1 MTASGTL
8 VGQAVERVED
18 AALLSGRGRFADD
31 VPVSPATQHA
41 AFVRSPHARLVGID
55 ATAALAMP
63 GVTAVLTGDDVRQW
77 AAPFV
82 SAVKQPIEHWCLAVD
97 RARYVGEPVAMVVA
111 ADRYRAEDAAEA
123 VRVDYEPLPAVVDP
137 GAALEPSAPILHPD
151 VGGNL
156 VSERLFRYGDPGTAF
171 AGAGRVVDLTV
182 RYPRNSATPIEG
194 YVVVAAFDPGET
206 AYDVFSNFQGPFALH
221 PVMCSA
227 LKVPGNRLRL
237 RMPADAGGS
246 FGVKQGVFP
255 YIVALC
261 LAARKAGRPVKW
273 VEDRLEHLAAATSAT
288 NRIIHIAA
296 AVEPD
301 GVVTALRYNQLEDC
315 GAYLRAPEP
324 ATLYR
329 MHGNMTGAYAVHNL
343 EIVNRIVVT
352 NKTPTGLVRG
362 FGGPQVYFA
371 LERLMHKIAFE
382 LSLDPLAVIRRNLVP
397 HGAFPYRTPAGAVLD
412 SGDYPAAVEKATA
425 EGGLAELIQRRDAAR
440 AEGRLYSIGY
450 AAVVEPSISNMGY
463 ITTVLTA
470 EERRKA
476 GPKGG
481 GVATA
486 TVAVDPTGTVTVR
499 ASSTP
504 QGQGHR
510 TVLAQVVA
518 DVLGVGLDDVRV
530 NVELDTARDPWSISS
545 GNYSSRFAGAVAGAA
560 HMAAVRLRDRLAS
573 IAAPRLNIPP
583 DRVVFAA
590 GRARAGDNPDN
601 AVPFRRLAATSHWAQ
616 GTLPAD
622 VEPLIGETVYWSPP
636 QLTAPSD
643 ADEIN
648 SSATHGFIFD
658 FCGVEVDAETGRAR
672 IDRYVTLHDA
682 GRILNPALFD
692 GQILGGFAHAIGAT
706 FYEHF
711 AYAADGGFLSGTFA
725 EYHVPT
731 ACEVPEPTIVHMET
745 PSPFTPLG
753 AKGIGEGNCM
763 SAPVCIA
770 NAVSDA
776 LGIEDVTLP
785 LTACRIADA
794 IHGAEREA
802 PERPAAAETLGP
814 RGLVGE
820 GATTV
825 PVPPKAAWS
834 MLLDPDRLAALIAGC
849 HELVSEGEYRYRAEV
864 TLGVGPVKGRFTA
877 RVRLSDLEPPRALML
892 AGETDGPLGNAAGE
906 AQVTLDAAED
916 GTRISYRYGVDVG
929 GKVAAVGG
937 RMLEG
942 ATRALI
948 AQFFERMVAASGGEQ
963 PPSAPWWRRLLRWLG
978 IGR

>member
-1 MTASGTL
+1 M
-8 VGQAVERVED
+8 
-18 AALLSGRGRFADD
+18 
-31 VPVSPATQHA
+31 
-41 AFVRSPHARLVGID
+41 
-55 ATAALAMP
+55 
-63 GVTAVLTGDDVRQW
+63 
-77 AAPFV
+77 
-82 SAVKQPIEHWCLAVD
+82 
-97 RARYVGEPVAMVVA
+97 
-111 ADRYRAEDAAEA
+111 
-123 VRVDYEPLPAVVDP
+123 
-137 GAALEPSAPILHPD
+137 
-151 VGGNL
+151 
-156 VSERLFRYGDPGTAF
+156 
-171 AGAGRVVDLTV
+171 
-182 RYPRNSATPIEG
+182 
-194 YVVVAAFDPGET
+194 
-206 AYDVFSNFQGPFALH
+206 
-221 PVMCSA
+221 
-227 LKVPGNRLRL
+227 
-237 RMPADAGGS
+237 
-246 FGVKQGVFP
+246 
-255 YIVALC
+255 
-261 LAARKAGRPVKW
+261 
-273 VEDRLEHLAAATSAT
+273 
-288 NRIIHIAA
+288 
-296 AVEPD
+296 
-301 GVVTALRYNQLEDC
+301 
-315 GAYLRAPEP
+315 
-324 ATLYR
+324 
-329 MHGNMTGAYAVHNL
+329 
-343 EIVNRIVVT
+343 
-352 NKTPTGLVRG
+352 
-362 FGGPQVYFA
+362 
-371 LERLMHKIAFE
+371 
-382 LSLDPLAVIRRNLVP
+382 
-397 HGAFPYRTPAGAVLD
+397 
-412 SGDYPAAVEKATA
+412 
-425 EGGLAELIQRRDAAR
+425 
-440 AEGRLYSIGY
+440 
-450 AAVVEPSISNMGY
+450 
-463 ITTVLTA
+463 
-470 EERRKA
+470 
-476 GPKGG
+476 
-481 GVATA
+481 
-486 TVAVDPTGTVTVR
+486 
-499 ASSTP
+499 
-504 QGQGHR
+504 
-510 TVLAQVVA
+510 
-518 DVLGVGLDDVRV
+518 
-530 NVELDTARDPWSISS
+530 
-545 GNYSSRFAGAVAGAA
+545 
-560 HMAAVRLRDRLAS
+560 
-573 IAAPRLNIPP
+573 
-583 DRVVFAA
+583 
-590 GRARAGDNPDN
+590 
-601 AVPFRRLAATSHWAQ
+601 
-616 GTLPAD
+616 
-622 VEPLIGETVYWSPP
+622 IGETVYWSPP

-763 SAPVCIA
+763 STPVCIA

>member
-97 RARYVGEPVAMVVA
+97 RARYVGEPVAVVVA

-137 GAALEPSAPILHPD
+137 EAALEPSAPILHPD

-221 PVMCSA
+221 PVMCGA

-440 AEGRLYSIGY
+440 AEGRLYGIGY

-499 ASSTP
+499 ASSPSIPRARSRCERRRRRRVRAT
-504 QGQGHR
+504 GQSSPR
-510 TVLAQVVA
+510 
-518 DVLGVGLDDVRV
+518 
-530 NVELDTARDPWSISS
+530 WSPTSS
-545 GNYSSRFAGAVAGAA
+545 
-560 HMAAVRLRDRLAS
+560 AS
-573 IAAPRLNIPP
+573 ASTTCASTSNWIPP
-583 DRVVFAA
+583 ATPGPSAAATIPVASPARSPERPTWRLFACATDSPPSPHRGSTSRRTGSSSQRA
-590 GRARAGDNPDN
+590 GRGP
-601 AVPFRRLAATSHWAQ
+601 AT
-616 GTLPAD
+616 TR
-622 VEPLIGETVYWSPP
+622 T
-636 QLTAPSD
+636 
-643 ADEIN
+643 
-648 SSATHGFIFD
+648 
-658 FCGVEVDAETGRAR
+658 
-672 IDRYVTLHDA
+672 
-682 GRILNPALFD
+682 
-692 GQILGGFAHAIGAT
+692 
-706 FYEHF
+706 
-711 AYAADGGFLSGTFA
+711 
-725 EYHVPT
+725 
-731 ACEVPEPTIVHMET
+731 T
-745 PSPFTPLG
+745 PSP
-753 AKGIGEGNCM
+753 
-763 SAPVCIA
+763 SAA
-770 NAVSDA
+770 S
-776 LGIEDVTLP
+776 
-785 LTACRIADA
+785 
-794 IHGAEREA
+794 
-802 PERPAAAETLGP
+802 
-814 RGLVGE
+814 
-820 GATTV
+820 
-825 PVPPKAAWS
+825 
-834 MLLDPDRLAALIAGC
+834 
-849 HELVSEGEYRYRAEV
+849 
-864 TLGVGPVKGRFTA
+864 
-877 RVRLSDLEPPRALML
+877 PPRA
-892 AGETDGPLGNAAGE
+892 T
-906 AQVTLDAAED
+906 
-916 GTRISYRYGVDVG
+916 
-929 GKVAAVGG
+929 G
-937 RMLEG
+937 RRG
-942 ATRALI
+942 HCPRTSSR
-948 AQFFERMVAASGGEQ
+948 
-963 PPSAPWWRRLLRWLG
+963 
-978 IGR
+978 